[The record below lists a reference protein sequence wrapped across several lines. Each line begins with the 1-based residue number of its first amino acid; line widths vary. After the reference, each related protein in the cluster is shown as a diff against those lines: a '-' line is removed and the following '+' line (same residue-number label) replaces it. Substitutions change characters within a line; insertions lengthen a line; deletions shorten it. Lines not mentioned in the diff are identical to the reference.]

1 MAVTL
6 TQQQRVKFAAA
17 LAEQEAAVDQL
28 KVSLVA
34 DSPNLTRCAT
44 DVYGKFA
51 RPDLPAVLRLAKQY
65 GSIHEARMI
74 ANPGLPHWVAQQ
86 WEQIGFDVDFLG
98 RAPDCD
104 DRAIRQCVQSA
115 MDADVL
121 FIMSGDHAFVDVIRL
136 IRMSQKKVVVV
147 AVRSMTAACL
157 IEACDQFI
165 ELPVTLRSQ
174 AA

>member
-51 RPDLPAVLRLAKQY
+51 RPDLPAV
-65 GSIHEARMI
+65 GSFHQNRRGSF
-74 ANPGLPHWVAQQ
+74 N
-86 WEQIGFDVDFLG
+86 
-98 RAPDCD
+98 AP
-104 DRAIRQCVQSA
+104 R
-115 MDADVL
+115 
-121 FIMSGDHAFVDVIRL
+121 
-136 IRMSQKKVVVV
+136 
-147 AVRSMTAACL
+147 
-157 IEACDQFI
+157 
-165 ELPVTLRSQ
+165 
-174 AA
+174 